1 MSSRTWCAPGTAE
14 RRERSNHKDA
24 RNEPGNWPMIK
35 PIRATG
41 LERLELQR
49 LRDRVGRLYAA
60 LQEANE
66 AEDPLA
72 SGTWAP
78 PVDVCETE
86 KMISVRVE
94 LPGVNADQI
103 IIGLSNSKLRIW
115 GEKKRRPNRRRI
127 ISYLCSE
134 RSFGKFARIVPL
146 RWTVC
151 IRTATAE
158 LDNGVLHIHL
168 PKIEDRR
175 GEEVLVA
182 VKDASS

>member
-1 MSSRTWCAPGTAE
+1 
-14 RRERSNHKDA
+14 
-24 RNEPGNWPMIK
+24 MIK

-41 LERLELQR
+41 LERLEVQR

-60 LQEANE
+60 LQEATE
-66 AEDPLA
+66 ADSPLA

-78 PVDVCETE
+78 PVDLCETE
-86 KMISVRVE
+86 HGISIRAE
-94 LPGVNADQI
+94 LPGVTADQI
-103 IIGLSNSKLRIW
+103 KIGLTNAKLRIW

-127 ISYLCSE
+127 VGYLCSE
-134 RSFGKFARIVPL
+134 RSFGKFGRVVPL

-158 LDNGVLHIHL
+158 LQNGVLHIYL

-175 GEEVLVA
+175 GEEVLVE
-182 VKDASS
+182 VRDANIE